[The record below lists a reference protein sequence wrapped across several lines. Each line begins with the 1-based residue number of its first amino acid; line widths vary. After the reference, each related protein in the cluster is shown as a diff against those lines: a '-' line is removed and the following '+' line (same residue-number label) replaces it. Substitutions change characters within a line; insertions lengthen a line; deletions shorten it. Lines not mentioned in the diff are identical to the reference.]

1 MAASRRT
8 EHRSK
13 EDAVGEARHIPA
25 VTVSRLPVYLQAL
38 HDAAQRKITTVSSND
53 LAEAAG
59 VNSAKVRKDLSYL
72 GSHGTRGIGYAVDE
86 LTREISLVL
95 GLVTE
100 RAVVIVGAGNL
111 GRALASYDG
120 FTRRGFVL
128 TAIVDNDPDVI
139 GTYVGDL
146 RVEPFTQLPQIVRD
160 RSVEIAVVAVPAH
173 VAQEVAQAA
182 CQAGITALL
191 NFAPTYLSV
200 DPSVSVRTVDF
211 SSELQILSFYAQR
224 ANATAL

>member
-1 MAASRRT
+1 MSDARR
-8 EHRSK
+8 
-13 EDAVGEARHIPA
+13 IPA

-38 HDAAQRKITTVSSND
+38 HAAAQQKISTVSSND
-53 LAEAAG
+53 LADAAG

-72 GSHGTRGIGYAVDE
+72 GSHGTRGIGYAVYE

-128 TAIVDNDPDVI
+128 TAIVDSDPAVI
-139 GTYVGDL
+139 GTQVGDL
-146 RVEPFTQLPQIVRD
+146 RVEPFSHLPQIVKD
-160 RSVEIAVVAVPAH
+160 RAVEIAVIAVPAH
-173 VAQEVAQAA
+173 VAQDVAKAA
-182 CQAGITALL
+182 CTAGVTALL
-191 NFAPTYLSV
+191 NFAPTHLSV
-200 DPSVSVRTVDF
+200 DPSISVRTVDF

-224 ANATAL
+224 SNAAVS

>member
-1 MAASRRT
+1 VS
-8 EHRSK
+8 
-13 EDAVGEARHIPA
+13 DARHIPA

-38 HDAAQRKITTVSSND
+38 HAAAQRNIATVSSND
-53 LAEAAG
+53 LANAAG

-86 LTREISLVL
+86 LTREIALVL

-100 RAVVIVGAGNL
+100 RAVVIIGAGNL

-128 TAIVDNDPDVI
+128 TAIVDSDPAVI
-139 GTYVGDL
+139 GTHVGDL
-146 RVEPFTQLPQIVRD
+146 RVEPFTLLAQIVRD
-160 RSVEIAVVAVPAH
+160 RSVEIAVIAVPAH
-173 VAQEVAQAA
+173 VAQDVAQAA
-182 CQAGITALL
+182 CDAGVTALL
-191 NFAPTYLSV
+191 NFAPTHVTV
-200 DPSVSVRTVDF
+200 DPSVSIRTVDF

-224 ANATAL
+224 ANAAVS

>member
-1 MAASRRT
+1 MRKLVS
-8 EHRSK
+8 
-13 EDAVGEARHIPA
+13 DARHIPA

-38 HDAAQRKITTVSSND
+38 HDAAQRKIATVSSTD
-53 LAEAAG
+53 LATAAG

-128 TAIVDNDPDVI
+128 TAIVDSDPKMI
-139 GTYVGDL
+139 GTQVGDL
-146 RVEPFTQLPQIVRD
+146 RVEPFSALAEIVQD
-160 RSVEIAVVAVPAH
+160 RAVEIAVIAVPAH
-173 VAQEVAQAA
+173 VAQEVANAA
-182 CQAGITALL
+182 CKAGVTALL
-191 NFAPTYLSV
+191 NFAPTHLNV
-200 DPSVSVRTVDF
+200 DASVSVRTVDF

-224 ANATAL
+224 ANVAVS

>member
-1 MAASRRT
+1 MGLLVS
-8 EHRSK
+8 
-13 EDAVGEARHIPA
+13 DARHIPA

-38 HDAAQRKITTVSSND
+38 HDASQRKVPTVSSTD
-53 LAEAAG
+53 LAAAAG
-59 VNSAKVRKDLSYL
+59 VNPAKVRKDLSYL

-128 TAIVDNDPDVI
+128 TAIVDSDPQVV
-139 GTYVGDL
+139 GTQVGDL
-146 RVEPFTQLPQIVRD
+146 RVEPFAELRQIVAD
-160 RSVEIAVVAVPAH
+160 RSVEIAVIAVPAH
-173 VAQEVAQAA
+173 VAQEVARAA
-182 CQAGITALL
+182 CDAGVTALL
-191 NFAPTYLSV
+191 NFAPTHLSV
-200 DPSVSVRTVDF
+200 DAAVSVRTVDF
-211 SSELQILSFYAQR
+211 SSELQILSFYAHR
-224 ANATAL
+224 ANGNT